1 VTKQEQ
7 AALAAQQPIGQV
19 IPPEVMKAAVVEVLR
34 QATKQTKSTRPRPV
48 TRVRRHHGRAAR
60 PGRRRTSCRRVA
72 SRDGPDPDEP
82 EPARGGQE
90 PCRNGCGREAMAD
103 WLLCWGCWN
112 QRFRS
117 GPDELPEENELAI
130 SQLALFMAGER

>member
-1 VTKQEQ
+1 
-7 AALAAQQPIGQV
+7 
-19 IPPEVMKAAVVEVLR
+19 
-34 QATKQTKSTRPRPV
+34 
-48 TRVRRHHGRAAR
+48 
-60 PGRRRTSCRRVA
+60 
-72 SRDGPDPDEP
+72 
-82 EPARGGQE
+82 
-90 PCRNGCGREAMAD
+90 MAD